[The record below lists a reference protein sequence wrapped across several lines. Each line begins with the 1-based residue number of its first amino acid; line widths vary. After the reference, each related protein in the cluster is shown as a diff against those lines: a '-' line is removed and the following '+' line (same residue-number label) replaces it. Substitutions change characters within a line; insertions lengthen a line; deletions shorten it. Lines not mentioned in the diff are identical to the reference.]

1 MLSFRLEGYFKE
13 ISDVLSITEFVQSGK
28 TFYKYENKDFGRI
41 IGFDLGLSKRFSDN
55 WSFDVAY
62 SISFAK
68 GSASDVTSGVGSK
81 GDEEYVPPVN
91 VNYLDYDR
99 RHSVSANLTL
109 AYGEDQGFDIY
120 GFKPLENSSLTF
132 KFIASSG
139 LPYTRTGLDPFGQVA
154 DLSDVNGTRQP
165 WNKYVDMKFTKDLYT
180 LSGFTATFKLAVEN
194 LFDWVNLLNVN
205 SATGDER
212 VLAVDKEDFDE
223 NGVWTDRSEYEY
235 NLILDEYTDI
245 YDYGKPRL
253 VQIGLELSF

>member
-1 MLSFRLEGYFKE
+1 
-13 ISDVLSITEFVQSGK
+13 
-28 TFYKYENKDFGRI
+28 
-41 IGFDLGLSKRFSDN
+41 
-55 WSFDVAY
+55 
-62 SISFAK
+62 
-68 GSASDVTSGVGSK
+68 
-81 GDEEYVPPVN
+81 
-91 VNYLDYDR
+91 
-99 RHSVSANLTL
+99 
-109 AYGEDQGFDIY
+109 
-120 GFKPLENSSLTF
+120 
-132 KFIASSG
+132 
-139 LPYTRTGLDPFGQVA
+139 
-154 DLSDVNGTRQP
+154 
-165 WNKYVDMKFTKDLYT
+165 MKFTKDLYT